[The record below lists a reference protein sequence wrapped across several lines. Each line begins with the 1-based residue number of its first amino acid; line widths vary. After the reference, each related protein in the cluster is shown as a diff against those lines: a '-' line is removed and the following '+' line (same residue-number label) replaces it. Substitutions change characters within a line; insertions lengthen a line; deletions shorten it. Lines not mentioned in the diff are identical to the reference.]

1 MDTLNKWLTLIA
13 NIGVLIGIG
22 FVAYELHQNTTA
34 TQLETTSNF
43 QNAFAEVEL
52 MIASNPE
59 FADLLTKG
67 RKGEQLAD
75 AEFVRLQAF
84 YRTVLRA
91 WQTNV
96 TQHEAGGLSAEAF
109 EGTKD
114 LMQQTFNQDISLL
127 NHWKRNRAQFTPAFN
142 ALVEGLISDA
152 TGGHDDI

>member
-1 MDTLNKWLTLIA
+1 MNKLNQWLTLIA
-13 NIGVLIGIG
+13 NVGVLIGIG
-22 FVAYELHQNTTA
+22 FVAYELQQNTTA

-59 FADLLTKG
+59 FANVITKG
-67 RKGEQLAD
+67 RKGEPLKE

-96 TQHEAGGLSAEAF
+96 TQYKAGGLSAEAF
-109 EGTKD
+109 EGTKA
-114 LMQQTFNQDISLL
+114 LMEQTFSQDLSLL
-127 NHWKRNRAQFTPAFN
+127 NHWKGNRAQFAPAFN
-142 ALVEGLISDA
+142 SLVEGLISNTSDHQDDA
-152 TGGHDDI
+152 

>member
-1 MDTLNKWLTLIA
+1 MDKLNQWLTLIA
-13 NIGVLIGIG
+13 NVGVLIGIG
-22 FVAYELHQNTTA
+22 FVAYELQQNTTA

-59 FADLLTKG
+59 FANVLTKG
-67 RKGEQLAD
+67 RNGQPLTD

-96 TQHEAGGLSAEAF
+96 TQYEAGGLSAEAF
-109 EGTKD
+109 EGTKA
-114 LMQQTFNQDISLL
+114 LMQQTFNQDVSLL
-127 NHWKRNRAQFTPAFN
+127 NHWKSNRAQFTPAFN
-142 ALVEGLISDA
+142 ALVEGLVSRARHQDDA
-152 TGGHDDI
+152 

>member
-13 NIGVLIGIG
+13 NVGVLTGIG

-52 MIASNPE
+52 MIASSPE

-67 RKGEQLAD
+67 RNGEQLTD

-142 ALVEGLISDA
+142 ALVEDLIAETIGD
-152 TGGHDDI
+152 HDDV